1 MPELPPGSPPPP
13 SNPDDPGLVG
23 FPPLTEHQTQLGRD
37 LRELRRRLSREATSA
52 VGMLELSLA
61 GLWELDTQVAADVL
75 GRDDSLDREEV
86 EIEEAA
92 FRLMTLRQP
101 VARDFRTLAFVLKVN
116 GDVERVGDHA
126 CSIAKI
132 TTRLAERPPPYL
144 PTSLR
149 ELGERVP
156 VVCQRLLR
164 ALIDEN
170 AQAAKEVVV
179 GDRTLDQLNR
189 RLFDETVEMMKTS
202 EDAHAAGLLV
212 FRAGRELERV
222 GDLMTNIAEDIV
234 YLVTGEI
241 VRHERK
247 RLRAQRPL

>member
-1 MPELPPGSPPPP
+1 MPDTPSSTPEPRREPIAPG
-13 SNPDDPGLVG
+13 V
-23 FPPLTEHQTQLGRD
+23 EHETKLGRD
-37 LRELRRRLSREATSA
+37 LKDLRQRLSQEASAA
-52 VGMLELSLA
+52 VGMIEAAISA
-61 GLWELDTQVAADVL
+61 LWELDSAAAEDVL
-75 GRDDSLDREEV
+75 RRDDQLDREEV
-86 EIEEAA
+86 AVEEAV

-132 TTRLAERPPPYL
+132 TKKLAEHPPPYL
-144 PTSLR
+144 PTALR

-156 VVCQRLLR
+156 VVCQQLLR
-164 ALIDEN
+164 ALVADK
-170 AQAAKEVVV
+170 ADAAKAVVA
-179 GDRTLDQLNR
+179 GDKTLDQLNR
-189 RLFDETVEMMKTS
+189 RLFDETVAMMKS
-202 EDAHAAGLLV
+202 SDDAHAAGLLV

-247 RLRAQRPL
+247 RLRAGRQL